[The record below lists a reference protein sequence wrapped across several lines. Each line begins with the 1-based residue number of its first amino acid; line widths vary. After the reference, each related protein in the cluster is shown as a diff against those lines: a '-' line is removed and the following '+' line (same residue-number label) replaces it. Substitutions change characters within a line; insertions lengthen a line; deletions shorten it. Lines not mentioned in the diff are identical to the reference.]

1 MNTRDA
7 LASLEQDV
15 RYAARGLRRTPG
27 FTSVAVASVAI
38 GLALT
43 AITSGAVDAYLV
55 EPLPYA
61 ESDRL
66 FRVRYAPPG
75 PWEPRG
81 MSALDWGSVAD
92 VVEFPITSAGET
104 FYLGDGGFP
113 QSARGLRVGRGFI
126 EGLAVRAVLGRAL
139 EPIDFVASGEKSA
152 LIGYALWRERYGE
165 APNVIGRV
173 IRLERESAGAE
184 IETVRVVGVLPR
196 DFYFGRD
203 SRDRPDVLVPLTS
216 AARTYMV
223 RLRPGVPEVAA
234 ERRITEAARQVA
246 TDLPSDWS
254 GVELESVRETYI
266 APLRPV
272 LLGVTAACA
281 LVLLIVC
288 ANLAVLMVLRTL
300 RRQREFAVRTA
311 LGATRWNL
319 ARLLLLEAG
328 SLCFAATVLAMA
340 ITTLGIDSLAPLIEA
355 QLGRP
360 APGGEA
366 AVSVDGRVLLVVTGV
381 GVVMAFVVSLLPLML
396 PRHRTLFGALRQDG
410 WTDAAG
416 RPMKHVRSTLIALEV
431 AGTLV
436 LLAASGL
443 MARGVVDMLRTDL
456 GFEPD
461 RLVRARVV
469 LRSSDYPD
477 AAAFSRFYRVFT
489 DRLSTTLNAPVVFTS
504 WPSFVELPTE
514 IAEAA
519 GHTEPG
525 MPAGLV
531 SVGPRY
537 FETLGIELKG
547 GRDFN
552 DRDISGTD
560 PVAAVSETLAHR
572 LWPDGTALGRPL
584 RIVERHPDGPRAG
597 PWRTVVA
604 VAHDVRQG
612 YRDATL
618 SDVYVPALPSG
629 RFGSFHVRAAGS
641 PAAILPE
648 MRAVASEIDPRA
660 IVDLPRSVAD
670 ENRELA
676 GVSFLS
682 MLLATFAAV
691 ATFLAVLG
699 IYGVT
704 AYAVAQRERETA
716 IRIALGAPAA
726 AVVRLFLGESGVV
739 LAAGLTIGLLGAIAV
754 GRTLESQVVG
764 ISAFDLRTL
773 LPIGASLAAAAL
785 IATWWPARRA
795 ARRNPLDALKES

>member
-1 MNTRDA
+1 
-7 LASLEQDV
+7 
-15 RYAARGLRRTPG
+15 
-27 FTSVAVASVAI
+27 
-38 GLALT
+38 
-43 AITSGAVDAYLV
+43 
-55 EPLPYA
+55 
-61 ESDRL
+61 
-66 FRVRYAPPG
+66 
-75 PWEPRG
+75 
-81 MSALDWGSVAD
+81 MSSLDWASVAD

-104 FYLGDGGFP
+104 FYLGDGDFA
-113 QSARGLRVGRGFI
+113 QSAGGLRVGRGFI
-126 EGLAVRAVLGRAL
+126 EGLSVRAVLGRTL
-139 EPIDFVASGEKSA
+139 EPVDFAAADEKSA
-152 LIGYALWRERYGE
+152 LVGYTLWRERYGE
-165 APNVIGRV
+165 DPNIIGRV

-203 SRDRPDVLVPLTS
+203 SRVRPDVLVPLTS

-223 RLRPGVPEVAA
+223 RLRRGVPADAA

-246 TDLPSDWS
+246 TDLPADWS
-254 GVELESVRETYI
+254 GVQLESVREMYV

-272 LLGVTAACA
+272 LLGVTAACV

-288 ANLAVLMVLRTL
+288 ANLAVLTVLRTL

-311 LGATRWNL
+311 LGATGWRL

-328 SLCFAATVLAMA
+328 SLCLVATVLAAA
-340 ITTLGIDSLAPLIEA
+340 ISTVAINSLAPLIEA
-355 QLGRP
+355 QLGRS

-366 AVSVDGRVLLVVTGV
+366 AISVDRSVLFVVAGV
-381 GVVMAFVVSLLPLML
+381 GVVTAFVVSLLPLVL
-396 PRHRTLFGALRQDG
+396 PWQRSVFAALRRDG

-443 MARGVVDMLRTDL
+443 MVRAVVDMLRTDL

-469 LRSSDYPD
+469 LRSSDYAD
-477 AAAFSRFYRVFT
+477 AAAFTRFYQQFT
-489 DRLSTTLNAPVVFTS
+489 DRLSTALDAAVVFTS

-519 GHTEPG
+519 GRAGPG
-525 MPAGLV
+525 LPAGLV

-552 DRDISGTD
+552 DRDTAGTD
-560 PVAAVSETLAHR
+560 PVAAVSETLARR
-572 LWPDGTALGRPL
+572 LWPDGTALGKQL
-584 RIVERHPDGPRAG
+584 RTIERSPDGPRAG

-604 VAHDVRQG
+604 VAHDVRQAYG
-612 YRDATL
+612 DATL

-629 RFGSFHVRAAGS
+629 RFGSFHVCTARS
-641 PAAILPE
+641 PAATLPE
-648 MRAVASEIDPRA
+648 MRAVAAEIDPRA

-670 ENRELA
+670 ENRQLVGA
-676 GVSFLS
+676 SFVS
-682 MLLATFAAV
+682 MLLATFAGV
-691 ATFLAVLG
+691 ATFLALLG

-726 AVVRLFLGESGVV
+726 AVVRSFLGESGVV
-739 LAAGLTIGLLGAIAV
+739 LAAGLAAGLLGAIAV

-764 ISAFDLRTL
+764 VSALDLRTL
-773 LPIGASLAAAAL
+773 VPVAAFLAAAAL
-785 IATWWPARRA
+785 LATWWPARRA